1 MLTVIRIMTIKFYF
15 LSQMLSMKT
24 IKFYFLSQMLT
35 MKTMKFYFYFSDAGC
50 VSSVEQMAGARV
62 SSGGG
67 GFSNSFL
74 LRRIKSGQNKKRRKS
89 VLKMGIYIAL

>member
-1 MLTVIRIMTIKFYF
+1 
-15 LSQMLSMKT
+15 MK

-35 MKTMKFYFYFSDAGC
+35 MKTIKIYFYFSDAGC

-74 LRRIKSGQNKKRRKS
+74 LSRIQSGQKKNRRES
-89 VLKMGIYIAL
+89 VLKMGMYIAV

>member
-1 MLTVIRIMTIKFYF
+1 MEILFCSGADGWSFFLSLMLTVIRIMK
-15 LSQMLSMKT
+15 

-35 MKTMKFYFYFSDAGC
+35 METIKFYFYFSDAGC

-74 LRRIKSGQNKKRRKS
+74 
-89 VLKMGIYIAL
+89 